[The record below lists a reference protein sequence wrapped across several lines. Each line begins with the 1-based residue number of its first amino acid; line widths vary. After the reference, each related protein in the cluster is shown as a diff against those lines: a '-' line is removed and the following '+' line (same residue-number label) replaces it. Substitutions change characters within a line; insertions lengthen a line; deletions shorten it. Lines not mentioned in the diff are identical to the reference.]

1 MSGKKKSH
9 KKRIY
14 VVSPVAYDAS
24 VYWPDTNILKT
35 NHNVFNPAIR
45 ATDDEK
51 PINWQLMQTRAD
63 VSYHASKNADSTWTR
78 DGGEFISAI
87 HHGIT
92 KSAQSRAEGKTP
104 Q

>member
-1 MSGKKKSH
+1 MTAKKKSH
-9 KKRIY
+9 KRRIY

-24 VYWPDTNILKT
+24 VYWRGTNILKT

-63 VSYHASKNADSTWTR
+63 VSYHASKNADSNWTR
-78 DGGEFISAI
+78 DGGEFLSAMRR
-87 HHGIT
+87 GLD
-92 KSAQSRAEGKTP
+92 K
-104 Q
+104 